1 MSFDYHSCS
10 PILGFYLKGAFII
23 CCKKK
28 KKKKEFPK
36 PQ

>member
-10 PILGFYLKGAFII
+10 PILGFYLKGDLLSAI
-23 CCKKK
+23 K